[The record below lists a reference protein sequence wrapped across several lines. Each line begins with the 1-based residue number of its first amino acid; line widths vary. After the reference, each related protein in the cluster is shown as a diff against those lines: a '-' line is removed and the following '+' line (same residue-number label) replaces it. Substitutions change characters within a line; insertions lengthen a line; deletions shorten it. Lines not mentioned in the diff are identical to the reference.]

1 MPGVGIALAFTGY
14 LLTYYGITQVQ
25 GGNWG
30 LFDLASPNRWK
41 KPEVRATP
49 RDSNFTLLEGPYANA
64 SAGQSGQGP
73 KSQRTSDTIK

>member
-14 LLTYYGITQVQ
+14 LMAYYGITQVQ

-49 RDSNFTLLEGPYANA
+49 RDGNYTLLEGADTKLSR
-64 SAGQSGQGP
+64 SAGQSGQGT
-73 KSQRTSDTIK
+73 K